1 MNIELKKVKKINKTD
16 VLYDIKLKQFVVYP
30 KVDNNIIDFN
40 YIQENCL
47 RLKMNLENQKN
58 SQVAELVAIGRR
70 GLVLLHYPKARETG
84 SNPVLTTKIKLIKKW
99 KENT

>member
-47 RLKMNLENQKN
+47 RLKMNLEK
-58 SQVAELVAIGRR
+58 
-70 GLVLLHYPKARETG
+70 
-84 SNPVLTTKIKLIKKW
+84 
-99 KENT
+99 

>member
-30 KVDNNIIDFN
+30 NVDNNIIDFN

-47 RLKMNLENQKN
+47 RLKMNLEN
-58 SQVAELVAIGRR
+58 
-70 GLVLLHYPKARETG
+70 
-84 SNPVLTTKIKLIKKW
+84 
-99 KENT
+99 

>member
-30 KVDNNIIDFN
+30 KVDNNIVDFN

-58 SQVAELVAIGRR
+58 SQVAEWQTHQKKHLVDSKT
-70 GLVLLHYPKARETG
+70 V
-84 SNPVLTTKIKLIKKW
+84 
-99 KENT
+99 

>member
-1 MNIELKKVKKINKTD
+1 MKLELKKVKKINKTD

-47 RLKMNLENQKN
+47 RLKMNLENYK
-58 SQVAELVAIGRR
+58 
-70 GLVLLHYPKARETG
+70 
-84 SNPVLTTKIKLIKKW
+84 KL
-99 KENT
+99 

>member
-30 KVDNNIIDFN
+30 KVDNNVIDFN

-47 RLKMNLENQKN
+47 RLKMNLENQKKQ
-58 SQVAELVAIGRR
+58 SGGGIGRR
-70 GLVLLHYPKARETG
+70 SGDGTPVSNPITG
-84 SNPVLTTKIKLIKKW
+84 SNPVLTTNN
-99 KENT
+99 KEYERNI

>member
-47 RLKMNLENQKN
+47 RLKMNLEKQKIN
-58 SQVAELVAIGRR
+58 
-70 GLVLLHYPKARETG
+70 
-84 SNPVLTTKIKLIKKW
+84 KK
-99 KENT
+99 

>member
-58 SQVAELVAIGRR
+58 SQVAEWSIIRR
-70 GLVLLHYPKARETG
+70 NVFLPYEVFAT
-84 SNPVLTTKIKLIKKW
+84 
-99 KENT
+99 